1 MAVNPFC
8 PILIILH
15 ESLLGKTMITMIV
28 GFTVQYLFENDKLKK
43 RKRHSQFF
51 LKSYDF
57 CAFNRVFFEVNH
69 RKKRFNLKNSIYHF
83 LLFFNHFLFYI
94 K

>member
-28 GFTVQYLFENDKLKK
+28 GFTVQYLLENDKLKK
-43 RKRHSQFF
+43 TKTALAIF
-51 LKSYDF
+51 LKI
-57 CAFNRVFFEVNH
+57 V
-69 RKKRFNLKNSIYHF
+69 
-83 LLFFNHFLFYI
+83 
-94 K
+94 

>member
-51 LKSYDF
+51 
-57 CAFNRVFFEVNH
+57 
-69 RKKRFNLKNSIYHF
+69 
-83 LLFFNHFLFYI
+83 
-94 K
+94 